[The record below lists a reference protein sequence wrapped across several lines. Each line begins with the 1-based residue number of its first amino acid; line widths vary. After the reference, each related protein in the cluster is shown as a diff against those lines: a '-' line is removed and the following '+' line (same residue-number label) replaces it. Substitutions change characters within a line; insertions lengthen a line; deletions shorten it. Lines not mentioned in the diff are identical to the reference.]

1 MYYYNG
7 QHRSVCVSFLDRNN
21 ADVVCRS
28 LELGRALHVPV
39 YHIPDGSHDGVT
51 LDRVECT
58 GNESRLFDCPGVG
71 IGSENECNV
80 SEASRVMCSGGDVCV
95 AGLCHHQIQ
104 GYGCRYLEPISALSM
119 NISPSQERI
128 INFTLHIGHCYQ
140 YEHRN
145 GGGGPFILRCLN
157 ISSND
162 IRHLAKEDFRDLS
175 TLYFLDISNNPI
187 VQIDPGVFLNTA
199 HLEFIF
205 MVDLQLHSIKRN
217 VLTGLTSLK
226 AISTSD
232 NRLCCL
238 LDERENVTCAR
249 TSPTSPLETCG
260 RLYPSVVLRIAGW
273 IIGLTSLVGN
283 LTALILRARQEQLTV
298 QTLLI
303 MNLAVADCLMGIY
316 MIIITSVDI
325 YFGNLYFLSAPLWR
339 QSYLCK
345 FSSFLAFLSSECSVF
360 TLAIMTVDRFICIL
374 FPFSVYRLTV
384 KSAGTAMIFLWLV
397 MCILSI
403 IPNLV
408 PADLPGFYGLS
419 DVCVGLPLHA
429 ESEEIGR
436 LEYIDERGNDKF
448 QIEYVVEERTVRPSW
463 LYAIIT
469 FIGVNMFLFM
479 VILVCYIMMF
489 IQVMRSTQS
498 VANAALRNREIKVAR
513 KMAFI
518 VGTDFACWMPIIIM
532 GILTQ
537 SGLVV
542 LPTSLYAWSVIFIIP
557 INSSINPILYTFVN
571 YIENKKKTQQV
582 KTNSKGDG
590 RTTKNASVND
600 TSLTEIN
607 VYQ

>member
-1 MYYYNG
+1 MGLYQLWFQVNNL
-7 QHRSVCVSFLDRNN
+7 VSLDGML
-21 ADVVCRS
+21 DGLDE
-28 LELGRALHVPV
+28 LEHL
-39 YHIPDGSHDGVT
+39 
-51 LDRVECT
+51 
-58 GNESRLFDCPGVG
+58 
-71 IGSENECNV
+71 NV
-80 SEASRVMCSGGDVCV
+80 
-95 AGLCHHQIQ
+95 
-104 GYGCRYLEPISALSM
+104 
-119 NISPSQERI
+119 
-128 INFTLHIGHCYQ
+128 
-140 YEHRN
+140 
-145 GGGGPFILRCLN
+145 
-157 ISSND
+157 SSND
-162 IRHLAKEDFRDLS
+162 IRHLAKGDFRDLR

-283 LTALILRARQEQLTV
+283 LTALILRVRQEQLTV

-303 MNLAVADCLMGIY
+303 MNLAVADCIMGIY
-316 MIIITSVDI
+316 MIVITSVDI

-384 KSAGTAMIFLWLV
+384 KSAGTAMVFLWLV

-436 LEYIDERGNDKF
+436 LVYTVERRYDKF
-448 QIEYVVEERTVRPSW
+448 LIEYVVEEHTVRPSW

-518 VGTDFACWMPIIIM
+518 VGTDFACWMPIIVM

-571 YIENKKKTQQV
+571 YIENKKKPQQV
-582 KTNSKGDG
+582 KTNSKGGG
-590 RTTKNASVND
+590 RTSKNVSVND

-607 VYQ
+607 AHH